1 MIRLLDVENGK
12 VIPTEHCHTIKWLK
26 AIMDE
31 YPEQEVYTNIYAYI
45 FYMTCPS
52 QENPFYNVPEYDREE
67 IVLQDIIRNFDPE
80 DTVILTALEKAEKM
94 YETPTLR
101 AYLGMKKMIDN
112 LADYMG
118 TTKIMHGRDGNISA
132 LVQAAKNLQ
141 GIRQSFKDL
150 SADLAAEQATK
161 VRGGKN
167 LGYDHLES

>member
-26 AIMDE
+26 AIMNE
-31 YPEQEVYTNIYAYI
+31 YKDPEVYINAYAYI

-52 QENPFYNVPEYDREE
+52 QENPFYNVPESEKEDQILDSITVNFNTEDD
-67 IVLQDIIRNFDPE
+67 VII
-80 DTVILTALEKAEKM
+80 TALKKASKL

-118 TTKIMHGRDGNISA
+118 STKILHGRDGNISA

-141 GIRQSFKDL
+141 AIRESFKGL
-150 SADLAAEQATK
+150 SADLAAEQETK

-167 LGYDHLES
+167 LSYDQM

>member
-1 MIRLLDVENGK
+1 MIRLLDVENGR

-26 AIMDE
+26 AIMDQYE
-31 YPEQEVYTNIYAYI
+31 DPEVYINVYAYI

-52 QENPFYNVPEYDREE
+52 QENPFYNVPESEKEDQ
-67 IVLQDIIRNFDPE
+67 ILDSITLNFDTE
-80 DTVILTALEKAEKM
+80 DDVIIAALEKAEQL

-118 TTKIMHGRDGNISA
+118 STKILHGRDGNISA

-141 GIRQSFKDL
+141 AIRESFKGL
-150 SADLAAEQATK
+150 SADLAAEQETK

-167 LGYDHLES
+167 LGYDQM

>member
-31 YPEQEVYTNIYAYI
+31 YEDPEVYLNAYAYV

-52 QENPFYNVPEYDREE
+52 QENPFYNVPEDSKEDQ
-67 IVLQDIIRNFDPE
+67 ILDSITINFDTE
-80 DTVILTALEKAEKM
+80 DDVIQTALEKAESL

-101 AYLGMKKMIDN
+101 AYIGMKKMIDN
-112 LADYMG
+112 LATYMG
-118 TTKIMHGRDGNISA
+118 TTKIVHGRDGNISA

-141 GIRQSFKDL
+141 AIRESFKGL
-150 SADLAAEQATK
+150 SADLAAEQQTK
-161 VRGGKN
+161 VRGDKR
-167 LGYDHLES
+167 LGYDQM

>member
-1 MIRLLDVENGK
+1 MIRLLDVENGR

-26 AIMDE
+26 AIMDQYE
-31 YPEQEVYTNIYAYI
+31 DPEVYINVYAYI

-52 QENPFYNVPEYDREE
+52 QENPFYNIPESEKEDQ
-67 IVLQDIIRNFDPE
+67 ILDSITVNFDTE
-80 DTVILTALEKAEKM
+80 DDVILEALEKAEQL

-118 TTKIMHGRDGNISA
+118 STKILHGRDGNISA

-141 GIRQSFKDL
+141 AIRESFKGL
-150 SADLAAEQATK
+150 SADLAAEQETK

-167 LGYDHLES
+167 LGYDQM